1 VQITVS
7 GSFGPG
13 SQKGSEEGGLGLE
26 QDNSGSWYSQPKL
39 GRLRKKRARE
49 FAQFLSKCTTG
60 GLRAYHYSSPLSGV
74 LSSRG
79 GPRSLA
85 SGFSRGS
92 PKGPSPSRSSSS
104 KDEPLAPDSL

>member
-1 VQITVS
+1 MQITVS

-13 SQKGSEEGGLGLE
+13 SQKGSEEGLGLE
-26 QDNSGSWYSQPKL
+26 QDNPGSCNSQPKL
-39 GRLRKKRARE
+39 GRLRKKRAGE

-85 SGFSRGS
+85 SGFSQGS
-92 PKGPSPSRSSSS
+92 LALQVQLLKG
-104 KDEPLAPDSL
+104 